1 MHAGDV
7 TPEDAYAALG
17 ADPDAVLVDVRTQA
31 EWVFVGTPDL
41 STLGKRPL
49 LLEWQ
54 RPDGSVNRGFVDDLR
69 RAGVGEDD
77 AVYFICR
84 SGARSAA
91 AAQAA
96 TAAGFDAAYNV
107 AHGFEGPPDAT
118 RHRGTVAGWK
128 VSGLPWTQ
136 S

>member
-7 TPEDAYAALG
+7 TPEDAYAALA
-17 ADPDAVLVDVRTQA
+17 ADPEAVLVDVRTQA

-41 STLGKRPL
+41 SPLGKRPL

-69 RAGVGEDD
+69 RAGVDEDD
-77 AVYFICR
+77 PVYFICR

-96 TAAGFDAAYNV
+96 TAAGFDRAYNV
-107 AHGFEGPPDAT
+107 AHGFEGPPDAA